1 MNLLRTARIR
11 PVLLACLAALL
22 AVVVA
27 ACGSSGSGT
36 TSAGTGGTSKLPT
49 SGEVVFFGLTQQN
62 PYVAQWHTGA
72 EEQAA
77 KYGWTLRY
85 IEATQSQQQQD
96 SQIQQVLTSATKP
109 IAIILSPYDG
119 NAAAASM
126 LAIKKA
132 GIPLVVIDSQPPAS
146 QDDLYTMYAGTN
158 DTLNATTA
166 AETLVAQAKKDNMVL
181 GKGIIIGCP
190 LGNLSCV
197 ARPAA
202 FITELKKLVPTAS
215 IVGSYPSTGF
225 GVQEGYVVASQVVP
239 QWKGKINFI
248 YGVNDG
254 LAYSAVTA
262 LKNNGLVP
270 GKNVLLIGGACN
282 GTTTNSAV
290 ENGEMAGSG
299 VQSPLIES
307 ELTVI
312 TIAQYLKNGDR
323 VLPGSVS
330 VGSSAPPSLNVPPH
344 KLNFMPNPA
353 VPNGPDGFQNTKI
366 WGIPAATLCSYT
378 S

>member
-1 MNLLRTARIR
+1 MNSLRTVPIR
-11 PVLLACLAALL
+11 RALLACVAVAL
-22 AVVVA
+22 AVAVA
-27 ACGSSGSGT
+27 ACGSAGGGT
-36 TSAGTGGTSKLPT
+36 ASAGSGGTSALPK

-62 PYVAQWHTGA
+62 PYVAQWHQGA
-72 EEQAA
+72 ALQAK

-85 IEATQSQQQQD
+85 VEATQSQQQQD
-96 SQIQQVLTSATKP
+96 SQIQQVLTSSTKP
-109 IAIILSPYDG
+109 IAIILSPFDG

-146 QDDLYTMYAGTN
+146 QNDLYTMYAGTN
-158 DTLNATTA
+158 DPLNAATA
-166 AETLVAQAKKDNMVL
+166 AQTLVAQAKTQHMTL

-190 LGNLSCV
+190 QGYLSCV
-197 ARPAA
+197 SRPKA
-202 FITELKKLVPTAS
+202 FIAELKKLIPGAS

-225 GVQEGYVVASQVVP
+225 GVQEGYTVASQVVP

-270 GKNVLLIGGACN
+270 GKNVLLIGGSCN
-282 GTTTNSAV
+282 GTTTNRAV

-312 TIAQYLKNGDR
+312 TIAQYLKNGKR

-330 VGSSAPPSLNVPPH
+330 AGSAAPPSLSVPPH
-344 KLNFMPNPA
+344 KLNFMPNPG
-353 VPNGPDGFQNTKI
+353 VRSGPDGFQNTKI

-378 S
+378 A